1 MVLEKSL
8 ESPLDCKAI
17 QPVHPKGNQSR
28 MFIGRTDVE
37 VEMAILWPP
46 DAKMYSFEKILMLEV
61 LKAGGEG
68 NDRE

>member
-1 MVLEKSL
+1 
-8 ESPLDCKAI
+8 
-17 QPVHPKGNQSR
+17 

-61 LKAGGEG
+61 LKAGREG